1 MSMLAINWHPSRKDL
16 RAFAAI
22 WFVFFGLIGV
32 WFYLGGGTPW
42 AYNTLWGIA
51 IAGGALGLAAPVWL
65 RLVYVGWMLAAY
77 PIGWLVSH
85 LILAFV
91 FYGLLLP
98 IGLACR
104 VLGYDPM
111 HRAIKRG
118 TSSYWTERLQAV
130 DIKRYFR
137 QF

>member
-1 MSMLAINWHPSRKDL
+1 MSMLAINWHPSRKEL

-32 WFYLGGGTPW
+32 WFYLGGGTVW
-42 AYNTLWGIA
+42 TSNTLWCAA
-51 IAGGALGLAAPVWL
+51 IAGGTLGLVAPAWL
-65 RLVYVGWMLAAY
+65 RPIYVGWMVAVY
-77 PIGWLVSH
+77 PIGWVVSH
-85 LILAFV
+85 LILALV

-104 VLGYDPM
+104 VVGYDSM
-111 HRAIKRG
+111 HRALNRE
-118 TSSYWTERLQAV
+118 TLSYWTERQQAI